1 MASGDLGGET
11 SVLVGDEDVM
21 PVLVRELSN
30 AWRRSGEPSYDSASG
45 DGAAP
50 LGLEL
55 DCCGG
60 RTPHTDWGP
69 ALRESSRA
77 AVAGRCCAR

>member
-45 DGAAP
+45 ERRGAR
-50 LGLEL
+50 GL

-69 ALRESSRA
+69 APRESSRA
-77 AVAGRCCAR
+77 AVAGRCCAC

>member
-1 MASGDLGGET
+1 M
-11 SVLVGDEDVM
+11 LVGDEDVM

-50 LGLEL
+50 APLGLAL

-60 RTPHTDWGP
+60 RTRSWSGVCAKKQT
-69 ALRESSRA
+69 RRRQ
-77 AVAGRCCAR
+77 AVPSLQGCVR